1 MFQNKCCVS
10 VFDVYYINGATFNQ
24 RVPMSNGSVNSK
36 HAHLL
41 DICHFVLEQLQMP
54 LGGA

>member
-1 MFQNKCCVS
+1 
-10 VFDVYYINGATFNQ
+10 
-24 RVPMSNGSVNSK
+24 MSNGSINSK
-36 HAHLL
+36 RAHPL